1 MTESDAPRFYTIRV
15 SGRLEPHWAD
25 WFDGMHI
32 HYHEHP
38 HNETVLS
45 GHLADQAALHG
56 ILQRIR
62 DLNLSLVGVERAALA
77 P

>member
-1 MTESDAPRFYTIRV
+1 MTEIDAPRFYTIRV
-15 SGRLEPHWAD
+15 SGRLEAHWAD
-25 WFDGMHI
+25 WFEGMHF
-32 HYHEHP
+32 HYLEHP

-45 GHLADQAALHG
+45 GQLVDQAALHG

-62 DLNLSLVGVERAALA
+62 DLNLSLVAVERAVLA